1 MLLLKSHQK
10 AKLCLTI
17 YTLTRQ
23 FTVKTCIFECVFTIN
38 REFKMINKTTKDKI
52 QALHLQYLSLAKD
65 NESVLKEITLAEIP
79 EMVYNSNA
87 IENSTLSLEDT
98 EKILAGGNLERK
110 VNVREVYEAKNLAK
124 LTESLL
130 ETNKSR
136 LNIKLILSLHKTLLT
151 NIDDT
156 IAGRFRVGKE
166 WVRVGNHLGAN
177 PKFVPT
183 LMQELVDNYNQ
194 NKISNFIDAVAHFH
208 AEFETIHPFVD
219 GNGRMGR
226 ALINLQLV
234 HLGFPPIII
243 QNKSKH
249 TEYYPLFTQYQST
262 MKFGDFTEL
271 FALQLQESM
280 HKRITILTAKKIIP
294 LALWASQK
302 GVKPNVA
309 ANKAKRQTIPAFR
322 LREKWMIAE
331 EFTSPINS

>member
-1 MLLLKSHQK
+1 
-10 AKLCLTI
+10 
-17 YTLTRQ
+17 
-23 FTVKTCIFECVFTIN
+23 
-38 REFKMINKTTKDKI
+38 MINQTTKDRI
-52 QALHLQYLSLAKD
+52 EELHKQYLNLAKG

-98 EKILAGGNLERK
+98 EKILSGGSLDRK
-110 VNVREVYEAKNLAK
+110 VNIREVYEAKNLAK

-130 ETNKSR
+130 EKNKTI
-136 LNIKLILSLHKTLLT
+136 LNSKLILSMHKILLID
-151 NIDDT
+151 IDDK

-177 PKFVPT
+177 PQFVPT

-194 NKISNFIDAVAHFH
+194 NKISYFLDAVAYFH

-226 ALINLQLV
+226 VLINLQLMN
-234 HLGFPPIII
+234 LGFPPIII

-262 MKFGDFTEL
+262 LKYGGFTEL
-271 FALQLQESM
+271 FALLLQESLN
-280 HKRITILTAKKIIP
+280 KRITVLTAKKIIP
-294 LALWASQK
+294 LSVWAKQSGIK
-302 GVKPNVA
+302 LNVA

-322 LREKWMIAE
+322 MREKWMIAE
-331 EFTSPINS
+331 EFLPMN

>member
-1 MLLLKSHQK
+1 
-10 AKLCLTI
+10 
-17 YTLTRQ
+17 
-23 FTVKTCIFECVFTIN
+23 
-38 REFKMINKTTKDKI
+38 MINQTTKDKI
-52 QALHLQYLSLAKD
+52 QLLHRHYLNVAKG

-98 EKILAGGNLERK
+98 EKILAGGSIDRK

-130 ETNKSR
+130 DKSKS
-136 LNIKLILSLHKTLLT
+136 LLHLKLILSLHKTLLT
-151 NIDDT
+151 DIDDV
-156 IAGRFRVGKE
+156 IAGRFRTGKE

-177 PKFVPT
+177 PQFVPA

-194 NKISNFIDAVAHFH
+194 HKISYFLDAVAHFH

-226 ALINLQLV
+226 VLINLQLMNF
-234 HLGFPPIII
+234 GFPPIII

-249 TEYYPLFTQYQST
+249 TEYYTLFTQYQST
-262 MKFGDFTEL
+262 IKFGGFTEL
-271 FALQLQESM
+271 FALLLQESL

-331 EFTSPINS
+331 EFTSSN

>member
-1 MLLLKSHQK
+1 
-10 AKLCLTI
+10 
-17 YTLTRQ
+17 
-23 FTVKTCIFECVFTIN
+23 
-38 REFKMINKTTKDKI
+38 MINKTTKDKI
-52 QALHLQYLSLAKD
+52 QALHIHYLNLAKD

-98 EKILAGGNLERK
+98 EKILAGGSLGRK

-124 LTESLL
+124 ITESLI
-130 ETNKSR
+130 EKNKSN

-151 NIDDT
+151 SIDDT

-177 PKFVPT
+177 PQFVPA

-194 NKISNFIDAVAHFH
+194 NKISCFLDAVAHFH

-226 ALINLQLV
+226 VLINLQLMN
-234 HLGFPPIII
+234 LGFPPIII

-249 TEYYPLFTQYQST
+249 TEYYPLFTKYQST
-262 MKFGDFTEL
+262 FKFGDFTEL
-271 FALQLQESM
+271 FALLLQESL

-294 LALWASQK
+294 LALWASQNE
-302 GVKPNVA
+302 VKPNVA

-331 EFTSPINS
+331 EFTSSN